1 MGKNLKSYMIVTLGT
16 ILMSIGIYFFKF
28 PNNFS
33 TGGVSGISI
42 ILNALFAKFSAAEF
56 MLILNVFL
64 LIVGLIIFGRTFA
77 FKTVYCSILMSVLT
91 RVFEVLFPLAKPM
104 TDQKMMELIFAIGII
119 AVGSALIFNEGAS
132 SGGTD
137 IVAMILKKYTNI
149 NIGRALLYSDA
160 VITGA
165 AWIVFGTETGMYS
178 VFGLVLK
185 SLVVDNFIDG
195 INMSKYFVIITSK
208 PDEICEYIMKTIH
221 RGATVTQCNGAYTN
235 DGRSLVMTV
244 ISRQQAVLLKRYIKQ
259 VDNHA
264 FTIICNSSDIIG
276 KGFRTVL

>member
-1 MGKNLKSYMIVTLGT
+1 MKRTLKSYLIVTLGT
-16 ILMSIGIYFFKF
+16 LLMSVGIYFFKF

-42 ILNALFAKFSAAEF
+42 IMTALFEKFSAAEF
-56 MLILNVFL
+56 MLLLNVLL
-64 LIVGLIIFGRTFA
+64 LIIGLIIFGRTFA
-77 FKTVYCSILMSVLT
+77 FKTVYCSMLMSVAT
-91 RVFEVLFPLAKPM
+91 RVFEVVFPLDKPM
-104 TDQKMMELIFAIGII
+104 TDQKMMELIFAIAII

-137 IVAMILKKYTNI
+137 IVAMILKRYTNV

-160 VITGA
+160 IIAGA

-208 PDEICEYIMKTIH
+208 PDEICNYIMQTIH
-221 RGATVTQCNGAYTN
+221 RGATISQCNGAFTH
-235 DGRSLVMTV
+235 DGRSMVMTV
-244 ISRQQAVLLKRYIKQ
+244 ISRQQAVLLKRYIKE
-259 VDNHA
+259 VDDHA